1 MPYCL
6 SRRAALLASAL
17 SSPALLAGTSAFA
30 EDTSGGTVQ
39 LDEIIVRG
47 ITAERSL
54 QDTSSSVSVIGGEEL
69 EEKAASS
76 TINEVIADTP
86 NVFIP
91 GTTSAPIIRG
101 VDSDGPLVGGNAYL
115 AKPLPRAT
123 MSVDGRYVTSIELG
137 AGGTTSWDV
146 ETVEVFRGPQT
157 TSQGANAIAGAIVVN
172 TKDPTFTPEYA
183 GQIVYGSRN
192 KRRLSFAASGPLS
205 DDLAA
210 RIALDYTGRD
220 TFVTYT
226 NASFTEPGFDYDF
239 ASLNGRIKLL
249 WEPTDL
255 PGLQVKL
262 TYSHTDLHRP
272 NNETVTPPYDA
283 LKNTSEYQDYMDVVS
298 DGLVLDVAYDFFN
311 GVKLANQLQYSE
323 AKYDFVFAYPYS
335 GAASRDYQNF
345 SNQLKLTFGQP
356 GDVWSGVAG
365 LYYSD
370 EDTSADFTNTYF
382 GAPFGKAA
390 LTFRTR
396 STALY
401 GETTWRFAQDWA
413 LTGGL
418 RLQQDQIEI
427 NGTTSYVP
435 GPLNYDR
442 NFTELMPTLTLAYDL
457 SPDWTAGATV
467 SKGYLPGGAGTNFR
481 GQAYYEFQP
490 ETAKNAELFVRG
502 SALGGAM
509 TLAGNLF
516 YTEYENI
523 QRSVT
528 NCLDA
533 DCTVTQGSMIVNGE
547 KAHSYGLE
555 LDADYYASSSL
566 RLSASLG
573 ALQTEVSKFTDHD
586 GTKYEGNE
594 FARAPG
600 YSIGVS
606 AAWDI
611 TDNLTLHG
619 DARYVDGYFS
629 SDTNEPDSH
638 VDGYALSNLR
648 LSYRPNDNL
657 EYFTYVNN
665 IFDNRAALSTSR
677 SGAVEILEPREI
689 GAGLRVAF

>member
-17 SSPALLAGTSAFA
+17 SSPALLTGTSALA
-30 EDTSGGTVQ
+30 DDSPDATVQ
-39 LDEIIVRG
+39 LDEIIIRG
-47 ITAERSL
+47 DTAERSL
-54 QDTSSSVSVIGGEEL
+54 QDTSSSVSVIGAEQL
-69 EEKAASS
+69 QDKAAFA

-137 AGGTTSWDV
+137 GGGATTWDV
-146 ETVEVFRGPQT
+146 ESVEVFRGPQT

-172 TKDPTFTPEYA
+172 TKDPTFTPEYT

-220 TFVTYT
+220 TFVSYT

-239 ASLNGRIKLL
+239 SSLSGRIKLL
-249 WEPTDL
+249 WEPKDL
-255 PGLQVKL
+255 PQLQVKL

-272 NNETVTPPYDA
+272 KNETVTPPYDA
-283 LKNTSEYQDYMDVVS
+283 LVNTGEYQDYMDVVS
-298 DGLVLDVAYDFFN
+298 DGVVLDVAYDFLN
-311 GVKLANQLQYSE
+311 GVKLENQLQYSE
-323 AKYDFVFAYPYS
+323 ADYDFVFAYPYA
-335 GAASRDYQNF
+335 GTAARDYQSI
-345 SNQLKLTFGQP
+345 SNELKLTFGQP

-370 EDTSADFTNTYF
+370 EDTDANFANTYF
-382 GAPFGKAA
+382 GTPFGNAD
-390 LTFRTR
+390 LTYRTR

-413 LTGGL
+413 VTGGL
-418 RLQQDQIEI
+418 RLQRDQIEI

-442 NFTELMPTLTLAYDL
+442 SFTELMPTLTLAHDL
-457 SPDWTAGATV
+457 SPDWTVGATV

-481 GQAYYEFQP
+481 GREYYEFQP

-502 SALGGAM
+502 NALGG
-509 TLAGNLF
+509 TLTLSGNLF
-516 YTEYENI
+516 YTEYEDI

-547 KAHSYGLE
+547 KAHSYGFE
-555 LDADYYASSSL
+555 LDTDYQASSTL

-573 ALQTEVSKFTDHD
+573 ALKTEVTKFTDHD

-600 YSIGVS
+600 YSIGLA

-611 TDNLTLHG
+611 TDSLTLQG
-619 DARYVDGYFS
+619 NARYVDGYFS
-629 SDTNEPDSH
+629 SDTNEPESL
-638 VDGYALSNLR
+638 VDGYTLANLR
-648 LSYRPNDNL
+648 LSYRPSERM
-657 EYFTYVNN
+657 EYFAYINN
-665 IFDNRAALSTSR
+665 VFDNRAPLSTSR